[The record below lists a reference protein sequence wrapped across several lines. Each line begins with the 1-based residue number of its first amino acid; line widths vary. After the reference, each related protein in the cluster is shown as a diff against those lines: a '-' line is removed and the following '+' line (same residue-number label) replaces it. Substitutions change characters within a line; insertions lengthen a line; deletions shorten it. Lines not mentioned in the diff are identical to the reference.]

1 MRCYIEGRFSSFI
14 KSLFIIYNQRPHP
27 LCGVLMLIVG
37 EEGLEPTVQ
46 IGTDLQ
52 SVRLPITDYSPNY
65 ERKIVFFVYIKK
77 IYVFIDNYSK

>member
-37 EEGLEPTVQ
+37 EEGLKPTVQ

-52 SVRLPITDYSPNY
+52 SARLPITDYSPNMK
-65 ERKIVFFVYIKK
+65 ERLFVFKK
-77 IYVFIDNYSK
+77 YMFFIYN